1 MFLPPRVRT
10 GPITLILGLAVLI
23 AALLYSALNR
33 KHEVQPQTPPMH
45 EQR

>member
-1 MFLPPRVRT
+1 MVIIAFV
-10 GPITLILGLAVLI
+10 VLI

>member
-1 MFLPPRVRT
+1 MKK
-10 GPITLILGLAVLI
+10 GLIIVLVI
-23 AALLYSALNR
+23 LVAALLYSALNR